1 MSSGSLPLRTYHRA
15 QSLGEGTYGSVVC
28 VYNDAGDELAL
39 KVFEAD
45 EDHDTMELGTMRE
58 VSILRILRC
67 DNAHPN
73 IVQLLDIQEA
83 GEEGDCGSGN
93 LCMAMPLYRL
103 GDMKGAVKR
112 GIVLPGSAG
121 RTQRV
126 HIAHGLLSAVAFL
139 HDNHIIH
146 RDIKS
151 DNVMITMSEENND
164 ERIVP
169 VLIDFSLA
177 KFVGGK
183 NALLPPGAT
192 HTGDV
197 GTPTYT
203 APEVVAK
210 EKYGLPSDLWSVGVV
225 LLESLIGELNADRD
239 KAAARLIEEKKEALP
254 DSPFATLIRGLLE
267 ADVDKRLTAR
277 EALALSIFQK
287 FGLEIPPVRTI
298 DIDTAFSADDDDDLE
313 NKINEISLKPTTGS
327 KRKSSS
333 KQQKLSPRERLIKKL
348 CSEIECTNPKTETAA
363 AVYAKEMEQ
372 LDDEMDDITNT
383 QTLLDCV
390 VVASRFYEE
399 ELICL
404 EELEEDGGE
413 HYPSFKDF
421 DIETFRDNESAIFSI
436 MDYSL
441 YLRY

>member
-1 MSSGSLPLRTYHRA
+1 MYLRR
-15 QSLGEGTYGSVVC
+15 SVVC

-287 FGLEIPPVRTI
+287 FGLEIPPIRTI